1 MPNGLWLALARVRSS
16 SSHKKGVFVKKLSW
30 VLGSLVA
37 LTALSANVYAVAY
50 NPPAAVPEADP
61 TVLIGIG
68 VAAVGYLVGVAR
80 YRKQK

>member
-1 MPNGLWLALARVRSS
+1 
-16 SSHKKGVFVKKLSW
+16 VKKLYW

-37 LTALSANVYAVAY
+37 LTALAANSYAVGTWG
-50 NPPAAVPEADP
+50 PPAQVPEADP
-61 TVLIGIG
+61 SVLIGIG

>member
-1 MPNGLWLALARVRSS
+1 M
-16 SSHKKGVFVKKLSW
+16 KKLSW

-37 LTALSANVYAVAY
+37 LTALLANGYALVYTH
-50 NPPAAVPEADP
+50 PAPVPEADP